1 MTHHSPG
8 ALHIHSVF
16 SDGTGTL
23 EEIARDARRAGLEW
37 IGMTDH
43 NTLAPTYR
51 GFEGIHGGV
60 VVIVGYEW
68 TPDDGDHMLV
78 YGEAAALG
86 TEPLD
91 PTLAPAEAIGI
102 LGNRGALTHIAHP
115 DERRGVAMPSLPPYP
130 WHDWQVRGMR
140 GIELWNFMSEWAER
154 LTPRNRLLHALLPG
168 TGLRGPSDRVLRWW
182 DDLNRPVAGAPFPV
196 AHGGR
201 VGAAEAPADS
211 PADWPA
217 DAPADSRADA
227 VPGPGGSD
235 EPRFA
240 GGARLTV
247 GVSGTDAHAFRV
259 RAFGRTWTI
268 FPYLQVFRAFTNYLL
283 LDEPLPADLEP
294 ARSAILRAIGEGRL
308 YFANRRLGDALGLEF
323 TAGDSGGRHVG
334 SGGWLPWKSGG
345 AQVRVASP
353 LPASLRILR
362 DGEEIARTHGRTL
375 AADAPGPGS
384 YRVEAWRFGEPWA
397 FTNPI
402 ALLS

>member
-1 MTHHSPG
+1 MPHHSPG

-23 EEIARDARRAGLEW
+23 DEIARDARRAGLEW

-51 GFEGIHGGV
+51 GFEGVHGGV

-68 TPDDGDHMLV
+68 TPEDGDHMLV

-102 LGNRGALTHIAHP
+102 LGNRGALAHIAHP

-130 WHDWQVRGMR
+130 WHDWQVRGMH

-168 TGLRGPSDRVLRWW
+168 TGLRGPTDRVLRWW
-182 DDLNRPVAGAPFPV
+182 DELNRPVGDAPRPA
-196 AHGGR
+196 AHGE
-201 VGAAEAPADS
+201 GADVAEAPGDS
-211 PADWPA
+211 PVDRPPGAD
-217 DAPADSRADA
+217 
-227 VPGPGGSD
+227 PGRDGLGR
-235 EPRFA
+235 PRFA
-240 GGARLTV
+240 GGDHLTV

-268 FPYLQVFRAFTNYLL
+268 FPYVQVFRAFTNYLL
-283 LDEPLPADLEP
+283 LDEPLPADLAP
-294 ARSAILRAIGEGRL
+294 ARAAILRAIGEGRL
-308 YFANRRLGDALGLEF
+308 YFANRRLGDALGLEL
-323 TAGDSGGRHVG
+323 TAEDSAGRRAGPGAWLRWQPGDV
-334 SGGWLPWKSGG
+334 
-345 AQVRVASP
+345 QVRVTSP
-353 LPASLRILR
+353 LPASLRVLR

-375 AADAPGPGS
+375 VVDTPGLGS

-402 ALLS
+402 ALLP